1 MHLNLE
7 INDKNEL
14 LHMLCKQLED
24 SGYVTAEFEKSVLEH
39 EVTAPTALGKGVA
52 IPHGN
57 AKCVIRPAVMVATLK
72 TTSEMAGRRRCR
84 CYISSCI

>member
-1 MHLNLE
+1 MIKTNCF
-7 INDKNEL
+7 
-14 LHMLCKQLED
+14 MLCKQLED

-57 AKCVIRPAVMVATLK
+57 AKCYKGLQLWLPH
-72 TTSEMAGRRRCR
+72 
-84 CYISSCI
+84 